1 MFSKL
6 FCLVFQTMIKF
17 TEDAKADF
25 LEDKPDLINFSK
37 RSMVAEI
44 IAEIQRYQHQPYCLD
59 TYPELKVGHT
69 KHPDIGQQWIFVKD
83 PYFLGLKSIIS
94 HHISCFKIY
103 FSI

>member
-1 MFSKL
+1 MFCKL

-69 KHPDIGQQWIFVKD
+69 KHPDIGQ
-83 PYFLGLKSIIS
+83 
-94 HHISCFKIY
+94 
-103 FSI
+103 